1 MSKRIA
7 IILAALLLAA
17 CGAKKPDTLIGYAE
31 ADYLYLG
38 AQDPG
43 VVKTLSVSEGD
54 KVAAGAALFR
64 LDTARATLNVD
75 EATARAASAAAQ
87 SADNGALDQQVKEAE
102 AALALAEQTF
112 NRSAKLLKD
121 GYVTRARY
129 DADAANLKAA
139 KARLDAARA
148 QRTAGQGQSQSATA
162 AAALAEKRRADMEV
176 TAPDAGTIE
185 RIYHRPGEV
194 VGAGEPVVALL
205 PPKNIKIK
213 FFAAQAMLPNLDVGK
228 EISFTCDGCSTPRSA
243 KVSYI
248 ATEPQ
253 FTPPVIYSLE
263 ERSKLVFLVEARPE
277 DPTGIRP
284 GLPVTIEPI
293 K

>member
-7 IILAALLLAA
+7 IIFAALLLAA
-17 CGAKKPDTLIGYAE
+17 CGAKKPETLIGYAE

-112 NRSAKLLKD
+112 RRSAKLLKD
-121 GYVTRARY
+121 GYVTRARF

-194 VGAGEPVVALL
+194 VGAGEPIVALL

-213 FFAAQAMLPNLDVGK
+213 FFAPQAMLAKLDVGK
-228 EISFTCDGCSTPRSA
+228 KISFTCDGCSAPRSA

-263 ERSKLVFLVEARPE
+263 GRAKLVFLVEARPD

>member
-1 MSKRIA
+1 MSTRIA
-7 IILAALLLAA
+7 IIFAALLLAA
-17 CGAKKPDTLIGYAE
+17 CGAKKPETLIGYAE

-64 LDTARATLNVD
+64 LDTARAMLNVD

-112 NRSAKLLKD
+112 GRSAKLLKD

-148 QRTAGQGQSQSATA
+148 LRAAGQGQSQSATA

-176 TAPDAGTIE
+176 TAPDAGTVE

-194 VGAGEPVVALL
+194 VSAGEPVVALL

-213 FFAAQAMLPNLDVGK
+213 FFAPQAMLAKLDVGK
-228 EISFTCDGCSTPRSA
+228 EISFTCDGCSAPRSA

-263 ERSKLVFLVEARPE
+263 ERAKLVFLIEARPA